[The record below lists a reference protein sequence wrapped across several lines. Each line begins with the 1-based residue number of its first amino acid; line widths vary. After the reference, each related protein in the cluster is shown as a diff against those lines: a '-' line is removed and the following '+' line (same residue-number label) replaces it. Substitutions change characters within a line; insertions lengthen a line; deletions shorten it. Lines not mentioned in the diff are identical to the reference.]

1 MSIISEMPVGTAEQL
16 KETSVGN
23 SRQSTLAAKQGDI
36 GAGNQSI
43 QPAAK
48 SIDLALPEVPPLAD
62 VLLEPLVRNTLQE
75 DLGRAGDLT
84 SNYIIPAEAC
94 ASLRLAAREHG
105 VLAGLDLARIAFRLM
120 DPAIKFLPLMRDGQ
134 RLNPGDV
141 IATVEGPAR
150 AILSAERT
158 ALNFLGHLSGVAT
171 ATARIADVIR
181 PFGVKVTCTRK
192 TLPGLRM
199 VQKYAVRVGGGSNHR
214 YGLDD
219 AILIKDNHVAV
230 AGGVHQAVERA
241 RQAAGHMVAIELEV
255 DTLEQLE
262 EGLAAGANIILLD
275 NMSPDMLRE
284 AVRIV
289 NGRAVTEASG
299 RVTLDTVADIAR
311 TGVDYIAVGAITHS
325 VKVLDIGLD
334 DAGAAAPG
342 EIREI

>member
-1 MSIISEMPVGTAEQL
+1 MPVGTAEQL

-36 GAGNQSI
+36 GAGNQSV

-84 SNYIIPAEAC
+84 SNYIIPAEAR